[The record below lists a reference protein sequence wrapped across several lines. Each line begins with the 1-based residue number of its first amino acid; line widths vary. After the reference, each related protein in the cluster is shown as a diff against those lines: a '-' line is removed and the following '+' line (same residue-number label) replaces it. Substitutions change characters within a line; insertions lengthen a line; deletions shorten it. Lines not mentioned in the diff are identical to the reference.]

1 MRLKVRKQL
10 KDQEEVCKGLK
21 MKIDENNI
29 TITLLQTRLE
39 EVMRAIDDKEKA
51 AIMAQKHYQDELE
64 AVRNE
69 AQEEQLKMIAD
80 IKLERGD
87 FNAER
92 ERALALM
99 KQKEE
104 ELERK
109 LRELAEAT
117 EKDKS
122 LMLSQLEEEKA

>member
-1 MRLKVRKQL
+1 MKVRKQL